1 MKDYNKVK
9 KYLKNSK
16 YLCAFVPNSLTSL
29 DGNLSLSELWL
40 LHDKKNQSN
49 PYLKISD
56 GKKGIYTPTHQMRDE
71 KSFEKHLKTIKDNKL
86 NALVIDMK
94 DEAGFV
100 RYESKNEDIKKYNGI
115 KYPLDIEKFIKRAKN
130 CRI

>member
-1 MKDYNKVK
+1 
-9 KYLKNSK
+9 
-16 YLCAFVPNSLTSL
+16 
-29 DGNLSLSELWL
+29 
-40 LHDKKNQSN
+40 
-49 PYLKISD
+49 
-56 GKKGIYTPTHQMRDE
+56 MRDE

-115 KYPLDIEKFIKRAKN
+115 KYPLDIEKFI
-130 CRI
+130 